1 MLVTYSFLGVPNL
14 TNPRPGA
21 RTPGPTPRMSNLTV
35 ITGTDMQQLG
45 EALADGLKKS
55 PPTDVF
61 LQDIILVD
69 GKASSNWLTRV
80 IVREGCLDVHM
91 NAQLMNTR
99 RFGTW
104 AAATMRGRKPGRGNP
119 LEALPARL
127 YRLLGEAPH
136 RDAWRKWSGVTDGEV
151 DPSQEVVRWGL
162 AFRLARHFQ
171 DLVRN
176 DQAWIERAERGESA
190 GKDDRWSPLWKAA
203 IDETRRDV
211 QAGDGDRDLVHD
223 VDVLHALTFH
233 PEAVANRQAV
243 ADRLPGRLTF
253 FASGDVS
260 ATLLRTLKALSDK
273 VPVTIYRLQPTEG
286 LHDRMTTRQILE
298 SLGTDEEDV
307 DIRNPALPLL
317 LAAGRYY
324 RLQFEKFEDIL
335 GECERVELPAATT
348 PSNNLGELKRALR
361 VIATGLPHEPSGKG
375 DGTTPSLSIHRCHGP
390 LREVEILRDQLLRA
404 MQEAEKAGKPLNQG
418 DILVLS
424 PSPEVY
430 GPLMKAVLG
439 SRKPYFE
446 VGTANIFGASSSPF
460 GALVKAL
467 VELPATRV
475 AASDIHSLL
484 SMRALQARLGWGSD
498 SLEMIRRWMDEAPC
512 YWGHSP
518 AHRKAYLETSQKAP
532 EGGESAAS
540 DAGTLVDFMKR
551 VALGTA
557 VGDRIELIAGTLPA
571 PGMNG
576 RENLRLAK
584 ELMDVLE
591 PLERWIRSSLQ
602 EGGMPVIGWVAAFRE
617 VAKLLPTGKDYVRE
631 NRELAQALQRIETQA
646 RSMAAAMDSLG
657 ANISHALFCQM
668 LLDQCDFEAGSGQ
681 FLTGRLTLAPLR
693 ATSVHPA
700 RVIAFV
706 GMSDGAFPAK
716 SRGVGPEIAQEARPK
731 GAKEA
736 KRTLAAAGAGSQE
749 DTSMHAFLLA
759 VGAAKERVI
768 ATFDGYAGSTGKKA
782 SAALPVEILR
792 RVGAKLDETFTVT
805 YHALADYQAPKKT
818 KDLKEETADARTFDE
833 SAGRVHA
840 GLKDKKATPVVVP
853 KAGGDMAA
861 LSVQEWAELWTQPV
875 RSSLRALDI
884 RIPRRRRAI
893 DDQEPLEDNA
903 GVVYAADDWLTRWRN
918 DVGPAEKRRALPTDE
933 AAIEAL
939 AKKLEPKR
947 EASGLFPPGDKG
959 HHLLK
964 QLMAMQVALEADAT
978 IMDAPLR
985 EILGTKG
992 KPSSCKMPGVKLPKI
1007 EIFANTEHGDG
1018 VLALTV
1024 RREPTWT
1031 DCLSG
1036 LALLC
1041 RHDAEGRRYRK
1052 VTVLGLKGRNAKTKL
1067 STLLELAE
1075 RSVEVTDEGVRRLK
1089 EGLGQLARSPLAADM
1104 PLLIEILG
1112 KSFEACLPN
1121 GDTKNPN
1128 KPKDIRMDDLL
1139 PSKGRPTPHE
1149 NRLVMPEQFNL
1160 AEFNRIARAM
1170 FMDDGAIRRI
1180 SNKEDAADD
1189 ETPAAKGGAGR
1200 GGKSKNPENS

>member
-1 MLVTYSFLGVPNL
+1 MSKL
-14 TNPRPGA
+14 TI
-21 RTPGPTPRMSNLTV
+21 

-45 EALADGLKKS
+45 EVLADDLKKS
-55 PPTDVF
+55 PPNDVF

-69 GKASSNWLTRV
+69 GKAASNWLTRV

-99 RFGTW
+99 RFGSW
-104 AAATMRGRKPGRGNP
+104 AAAAIRGRKPGRGNP

-136 RDAWRKWSGVTDGEV
+136 REAWRKWSGVTDTEAN
-151 DPSQEVVRWGL
+151 PSQEVVRWGL

-171 DLVRN
+171 DLIRN
-176 DQAWIERAERGESA
+176 DQAWIERAERGGTS

-203 IDETRRDV
+203 IDETRRDI
-211 QAGDGDRDLVHD
+211 QAGEGDRDLVHD
-223 VDVLHALTFH
+223 VDVLHALTTH
-233 PEAVANRQAV
+233 PEAEANRQAV
-243 ADRLPGRLTF
+243 ASRLPGRLTF
-253 FASGDVS
+253 FVSGDAP

-273 VPVTIYRLQPTEG
+273 VPVTLYRLQPTEG

-307 DIRNPALPLL
+307 DIHNPALPLL
-317 LAAGRYY
+317 MAGGRYY

-335 GECERVELPAATT
+335 GDCTRRELPEART
-348 PSNNLGELKRALR
+348 PTSNLGELKRALR
-361 VIATGLPHEPSGKG
+361 VIATGMHHVPSEEG
-375 DGTTPSLSIHRCHGP
+375 DATVPSLSIHRCHGP
-390 LREVEILRDQLLRA
+390 LREVEVLRDQLLRSI
-404 MQEAEKAGKPLNQG
+404 QEAEKAGNPLSQG

-424 PSPEVY
+424 PTPEVY
-430 GPLMKAVLG
+430 GPLLKAVLG

-467 VELPATRV
+467 IELPATRV

-498 SLEMIRRWMDEAPC
+498 NLEMIRRWMDEAPY
-512 YWGHSP
+512 YWGHDP
-518 AHRKAYLETSQKAP
+518 DHREVYLEAAESS
-532 EGGESAAS
+532 GEKE
-540 DAGTLVDFMKR
+540 DDLEPNHAGTLVDFMKR

-557 VGDRIELIAGTLPA
+557 TGDRIELIGGTLPA
-571 PGMNG
+571 PGLNG

-591 PLERWIRSSLQ
+591 PLEEWIRSSLQ
-602 EGGMPVIGWVAAFRE
+602 DGGMPVVGWVAAFRE

-646 RSMAAAMDSLG
+646 KSMAAATNTLG
-657 ANISHALFCQM
+657 TNVSHALFCQM

-681 FLTGRLTLAPLR
+681 FLTGRVTLAPLR

-700 RVIAFV
+700 RIIAFV

-716 SRGVGPEIAQEARPK
+716 SRGVGPEIAQEARQK
-731 GAKEA
+731 GEKEA
-736 KRTLAAAGAGSQE
+736 KRTLAAAGACSQE

-759 VGAAKERVI
+759 VTAAKDRVI

-792 RVGAKLDETFTVT
+792 RVGAKLDARFTVT
-805 YHALADYQAPKKT
+805 YHALADYQAPKPT
-818 KDLKEETADARTFDE
+818 KDLKDERADAATFDE
-833 SAGRVHA
+833 SAGKVHE
-840 GLKDKKATPVVVP
+840 GLQEKTATPVVVP
-853 KAGGDMAA
+853 KVGGDMATMS
-861 LSVQEWAELWTQPV
+861 LQTWAELWTQPV

-884 RIPRRRRAI
+884 RIPRKRRAI
-893 DDQEPLEDNA
+893 DDQEPLEDTA

-918 DVGPAEKRRALPTDE
+918 DVGPAEKKRAVPTDA
-933 AAIEAL
+933 AAIETL
-939 AKKLEPKR
+939 AKTLAPKR

-959 HHLLK
+959 HKLLT
-964 QLMAMQVALEADAT
+964 QLMAMQAALAADQK

-985 EILGTKG
+985 EILGIKG
-992 KPSSCKMPGVKLPKI
+992 KPASHVLPGVKLPKV
-1007 EIFANTEHGDG
+1007 EAFANTEHGDG
-1018 VLALTV
+1018 ILVLTV

-1036 LALLC
+1036 LALLS
-1041 RHDAEGRRYRK
+1041 RHDAEGKRYRK
-1052 VTVLGLKGRNAKTKL
+1052 VTVLGLKERKTTTRL
-1067 STLLELAE
+1067 GTLLQLAE

-1089 EGLGQLARSPLAADM
+1089 EGLGQLARSPLASDM
-1104 PLLIEILG
+1104 PLLIELLG

-1121 GDTKNPN
+1121 ADTTNRD
-1128 KPKDIRMDDLL
+1128 KPKDVRMDDLL
-1139 PSKGRPTPHE
+1139 PTKGRPTPHE
-1149 NRLVMPEQFNL
+1149 NRLVLPEQFNF
-1160 AEFNRIARAM
+1160 AEFNLIAQAM
-1170 FMDDGAIRRI
+1170 FMNDGAIRRI
-1180 SNKEDAADD
+1180 SNKEGKAEEEAPAGKVAD
-1189 ETPAAKGGAGR
+1189 GR
-1200 GGKSKNPENS
+1200 GGKSKKSENS

>member
-1 MLVTYSFLGVPNL
+1 
-14 TNPRPGA
+14 
-21 RTPGPTPRMSNLTV
+21 
-35 ITGTDMQQLG
+35 MQQLG

-99 RFGTW
+99 RFGSW
-104 AAATMRGRKPGRGNP
+104 AAAAIQGRKPGRGSP

-136 RDAWRKWSGVTDGEV
+136 KEAWRKWSGITEGEV

-171 DLVRN
+171 DLIRN
-176 DQAWIERAERGESA
+176 DQAWIERAQRGETA

-203 IDETRRDV
+203 IDETRDDTAV
-211 QAGDGDRDLVHD
+211 GGGDRDLVHD
-223 VDVLHALTFH
+223 VDVLHALTSH
-233 PEAVANRQAV
+233 PDAEANRQAV
-243 ADRLPGRLTF
+243 ANKLPGRLTF

-286 LHDRMTTRQILE
+286 LHDRMTARMVLE

-335 GECERVELPAATT
+335 GECERKELKTETT
-348 PSNNLGELKRALR
+348 PASNLGELKRALR
-361 VIATGLPHEPSGKG
+361 VIATGLPHEPSGIG
-375 DGTTPSLSIHRCHGP
+375 DGKTPSLSIHRCHGP
-390 LREVEILRDQLLRA
+390 LREVEVLRDQLLRT
-404 MQEAEKAGKPLNQG
+404 MQESEKAGKPLSQG

-498 SLEMIRRWMDEAPC
+498 SLEMIRRWMDEAPY

-518 AHRKAYLETSQKAP
+518 SHRETYLETLK
-532 EGGESAAS
+532 AAS
-540 DAGTLVDFMKR
+540 SGKEKPGRNDAGTLVDFMRR

-557 VGDRIELIAGTLPA
+557 IGDRIELIGGTLPA
-571 PGMNG
+571 PGLNG
-576 RENLRLAK
+576 RENLGLAK

-602 EGGMPVIGWVAAFRE
+602 EGGMPVVGWVRAFRDI
-617 VAKLLPTGKDYVRE
+617 ARLLPTGKDYVRE

-646 RSMAAAMDSLG
+646 KSMAAAMDSLG

-700 RVIAFV
+700 RIIAFI

-736 KRTLAAAGAGSQE
+736 RRTLAAAGASSQE

-759 VGAAKERVI
+759 LGAAKERVI
-768 ATFDGYAGSTGKKA
+768 TTFDGYAGSTGKKA

-792 RVGAKLDETFTVT
+792 RVGAKLDEKFTVT
-805 YHALADYQAPKKT
+805 YHALADYQAPKPT
-818 KDLKEETADARTFDE
+818 KDLKEETADGTTFDE
-833 SAGRVHA
+833 SAGKVHE
-840 GLKDKKATPVVVP
+840 GLKEKKATPVVVP
-853 KAGGDMAA
+853 KVGGDMKA

-884 RIPRRRRAI
+884 RIPRKRRAI

-918 DVGPAEKRRALPTDE
+918 DVGPAQKRRTLPTDE
-933 AAIEAL
+933 AAIESL
-939 AKKLEPKR
+939 ARELEPRR

-959 HHLLK
+959 HKLLT
-964 QLMAMQVALEADAT
+964 QLMAMQAALEADAS

-985 EILGTKG
+985 EILGVKD
-992 KPSSCKMPGVKLPKI
+992 KPSAYKLPGVKLPKL
-1007 EIFANTEHGDG
+1007 ETFANADHGDG
-1018 VLALTV
+1018 VLVLTV
-1024 RREPTWT
+1024 RREPNWT

-1052 VTVLGLKGRNAKTKL
+1052 VTVLGLKKREATTRL
-1067 STLLELAE
+1067 RTLLQLAE
-1075 RSVEVTDEGVRRLK
+1075 RSVVVTDEGVRRLK

-1139 PSKGRPTPHE
+1139 PTKGRPTPHE

-1170 FMDDGAIRRI
+1170 FKDDGAIRRI

-1189 ETPAAKGGAGR
+1189 ETPPAKGGAGR